1 MEIRQKAKER
11 GMADEELRGRESR
24 QRPPREITVSEA
36 AAALRVSERTVLN
49 FIKEKRIKA
58 VKVGKKWFVDAQS
71 VRDLASG
78 GGRSGVMPPFG
89 GEFSANAAN
98 SEFSAF
104 AEKSEIAET
113 KMRKNFSE
121 NSANSE
127 NTENTEIAEKGTSGS
142 TLPRARGL
150 EVSALELVFGVRQ
163 AGVVGMPAAKR
174 NGCL

>member
-71 VRDLASG
+71 VRDLAYG

-89 GEFSANAAN
+89 GEFSVKITKYGNFRKRHQRLHPATGAGESRAPHPELLLFGGRSFFEAHMANLHPRN
-98 SEFSAF
+98 RGVGTHRSRDF
-104 AEKSEIAET
+104 A
-113 KMRKNFSE
+113 
-121 NSANSE
+121 
-127 NTENTEIAEKGTSGS
+127 
-142 TLPRARGL
+142 
-150 EVSALELVFGVRQ
+150 
-163 AGVVGMPAAKR
+163 
-174 NGCL
+174 